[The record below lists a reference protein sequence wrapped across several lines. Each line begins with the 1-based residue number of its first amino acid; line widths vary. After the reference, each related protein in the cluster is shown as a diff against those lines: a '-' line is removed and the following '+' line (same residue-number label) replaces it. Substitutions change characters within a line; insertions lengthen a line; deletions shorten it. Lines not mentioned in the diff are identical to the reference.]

1 MEVKECIFNI
11 SYRFLSHTQSKKP
24 CFISNHFIMK
34 KYFKTVIIDPKN
46 TPIGLNEKNIS
57 VAVSESL
64 RFGPNVQYW
73 MCSTACRSVHLA
85 YTRCRPFDTK
95 CTLLHTRCNQYHMRC
110 RPMVNIFGQ
119 LVFKCGALLTKYGSY
134 Q

>member
-1 MEVKECIFNI
+1 MEVKECIFSI

-64 RFGPNVQYW
+64 GLDLMSNTGCAPLHVDLYIWPTPDVGHLIPNVPY
-73 MCSTACRSVHLA
+73 
-85 YTRCRPFDTK
+85 
-95 CTLLHTRCNQYHMRC
+95 CTPDVINT
-110 RPMVNIFGQ
+110 I
-119 LVFKCGALLTKYGSY
+119 
-134 Q
+134 